1 MLGYLMK
8 RLAEPTTWIGI
19 GTVVASAAQAIATKD
34 PAAVA
39 TTIGGIAG
47 ILMPEKG
54 AAK

>member
-1 MLGYLMK
+1 MLSYLLK
-8 RLAEPTTWIGI
+8 RLGEPTTWIGI
-19 GTVVASAAQAIATKD
+19 GTVVATAAQAVATKD

-39 TTIGGIAG
+39 ATIGGLAG